1 MPQTTAHHKNA
12 TVALWLCAFIW
23 GTTFL
28 FQKTAMDHV
37 PPLLF
42 NTLRFAFSIL
52 TLMLLIMWRRSRQAH
67 AGPWLTRDEVIYG
80 SLLGAILCTG
90 ITLQQIGIK
99 HTTTSNASFIT
110 GLYVVLVPFFTCLVF
125 GVRLHAWQLAMS
137 MLAAV
142 GLFFLSSKGDGL
154 AISSGDTWV
163 LVSAFVWSAHVGLM
177 NHFGN
182 KGRALQ
188 ITLAQMFVCFV
199 ISAIL
204 TSVID
209 PVTPIANIKP
219 ALFSL
224 VYAGVLSGGIAFML
238 QVYGQ
243 RTVSPNVAAIIL
255 SLESVFGA
263 MAGWYVLNDPLNAR
277 NVLGATLMMTAIIA
291 VQFTETFERWFKK
304 IFRPQKPQ

>member
-1 MPQTTAHHKNA
+1 
-12 TVALWLCAFIW
+12 
-23 GTTFL
+23 
-28 FQKTAMDHV
+28 
-37 PPLLF
+37 
-42 NTLRFAFSIL
+42 
-52 TLMLLIMWRRSRQAH
+52 
-67 AGPWLTRDEVIYG
+67 
-80 SLLGAILCTG
+80 
-90 ITLQQIGIK
+90 
-99 HTTTSNASFIT
+99 
-110 GLYVVLVPFFTCLVF
+110 
-125 GVRLHAWQLAMS
+125 
-137 MLAAV
+137 
-142 GLFFLSSKGDGL
+142 
-154 AISSGDTWV
+154 
-163 LVSAFVWSAHVGLM
+163 M